1 MCYFYFFSSFLSFLK
16 VLEIESDFV
25 VSRKHT
31 NLKAKVRRMKKK
43 KILVGTILAMVM
55 LLLNLVF
62 PYIGTTQ
69 VANAADVNLKTLNF
83 LEKVTLHSMTGNQ
96 PTDAN
101 DISKNALNPQAGYGL
116 YNGST
121 IRVSYDYKIP
131 DGANQISTEDTYVI
145 DIPKNILSANF
156 SVQTLKDETG
166 TEIGTFSINNQKIY
180 VKFNSYFVNKQ
191 NREFNIW
198 HTISMAS
205 GLTAGQTYP
214 VTFDNGQTYYLKNE
228 GNPSF
233 GIKTHTVY
241 KDGSVSL
248 KQDGTFEINWR
259 YLLSYENV
267 MKIPAGSIIEDT
279 MSANQK
285 LVKDS
290 FTFSPSTLKDSV
302 EIIDVTDTSFKIKVV
317 KDITKQ
323 LSIYYKTIPTDDFDK
338 NAWQNNFSYKG
349 TKTNGEPDTVGIGGN
364 YKDQTIEDYNDKA
377 TASYK
382 PAAGGGGFGNLP
394 SFTVQKVWQQGDTPP
409 DNIKVMVLQNGK
421 DYREV
426 TLTKD
431 KGWKE
436 TITNYPVMNST
447 GNEAYTYTV
456 KEIPVAGYNK
466 EPKITGDQKTGFT
479 ITNEKIK
486 DITVTKQWLDD
497 IDHTAVDAIVI
508 GKVGSTEVSSQNITL
523 DPAKGFKVTLEN
535 LPFFKDG
542 QEINYTVKEKNVPAG
557 FKSDVTGNEQDG
569 FTITNTRMMD
579 INLKKTWI
587 DDGSSP
593 DSIVVEVSNGKD
605 LPIDVTLE
613 KKDKYEAK
621 ITVPKF
627 GKDTAVFEH
636 EYTVKEKNVPAGYI
650 SKVTGDA
657 TTGFVVTNTKVKDIP
672 VEKKWVA
679 GTENTPDT
687 VEVTLSGASKQY
699 DLTLEKAKGYKD
711 SFKNI
716 PMFENGEAIAY
727 TLTEKPVA
735 GYTTNIEKDNTT
747 GGFVVTNTKVVN
759 VPVEKKWNDKKSSHD
774 EVKVDLYAND
784 TKVNSPLVLNEANNY
799 KGTFENVPKYDASN
813 KVINYTVK
821 EQEVTGYS
829 AAVTGDVEE
838 GFVITNTELTTVKA
852 EKKWLDGESTHD
864 DVQLDIFGVDQ
875 TNPVDTIT
883 LKDTGSTTSK
893 ALPKY
898 DENGDVITYTVKE
911 QTPAGYSSTITG
923 DMEKGFIVTNT
934 KVTNVQVKKK
944 WLDGETTH
952 PEINILVFASNDT
965 KAVETVTLTA
975 AKNYEATIENLPKYD
990 RSGKEI
996 TYSVKE
1002 EAVEGYASAVTGNEK
1017 DGFVVT
1023 NTKQTKFDLTKV
1035 WVGTGSHPDK
1045 VEVSII
1051 NDATKEI
1058 VQTIELTKAEA
1069 FKATTDLLPAYDENG
1084 EKITYSVKETPIDHY
1099 KSTVTGDMEK
1109 GFTITNMK
1117 EVSFSVEKKWV
1128 DGKSTHDA
1136 ISVELYGQDTT
1147 KPVQT
1152 VELNTANEFKATF
1165 TNMPLYTEDG
1175 KEITYTVKEKNVPAG
1190 YVSTTT
1196 GDMEKGFTITNT
1208 KQQTLNFTKV
1218 WLDGETT
1225 HPDVTLHVKGS
1236 DGSAHEVVLNEANE
1250 FKATLTV
1257 PQYDGTNKEITYTVE
1272 EQDMEGYASAITGD
1286 VENGYTVTNT
1296 KVFDLPIQK
1305 VWKDELDI
1313 HGEITVHLIGSDGT
1327 DCEIKLNE
1335 ANDFHTIV
1343 QNLPKYDATNKEI
1356 TYTVEE
1362 EAVENYTAAVSGD
1375 EEKGF
1380 TITNTFVKK
1389 DDTPPTNNGT
1399 TDGGTGNN
1407 NNNNNGSGTGGG
1419 TGNTTT
1425 GTGTPSSYSSSTSPT
1440 TTPSYTAS
1448 NKVLPQTGMANTNI
1462 ILYSGIAVMILAL
1475 SMFIY
1480 TLRKRKA
1487 A

>member
-1 MCYFYFFSSFLSFLK
+1 
-16 VLEIESDFV
+16 
-25 VSRKHT
+25 
-31 NLKAKVRRMKKK
+31 MKKK
-43 KILVGTILAMVM
+43 KMLVGTILAMAM

-69 VANAADVNLKTLNF
+69 VANAADVDLKTLNF
-83 LEKVTLHSMTGNQ
+83 LEKVTLHSMTGNE
-96 PTDAN
+96 PTEAN
-101 DISKNALNPQAGYGL
+101 DISKNALNSESGYGL

-131 DGANQISTEDTYVI
+131 DGANQISTENTYVI
-145 DIPKNILSANF
+145 DIPKNISSTNF
-156 SVQTLKDETG
+156 SVQPLKDETG
-166 TEIGTFSINNQKIY
+166 TEIGTFSINSQKIY
-180 VKFNSYFVNKQ
+180 VNFNSYFVNKQ

-198 HTISMAS
+198 HTISMSS

-214 VTFDNGQTYYLKNE
+214 ITFDNGQTYYLKNM

-233 GIKTHTVY
+233 DIKTHTVY

-302 EIIDVTDTSFKIKVV
+302 EIIEVTDTSFKIKVV

-338 NAWQNNFSYKG
+338 NAWENKFSYEG
-349 TKTNGEPDTVGIGGN
+349 TKTNGIPDTIGIGGS
-364 YKDQTIEDYNDKA
+364 YVDKTIENYNGTA

-466 EPKITGDQKTGFT
+466 EPQITGDQKTGFT

-486 DITVTKQWLDD
+486 DITVTKQWVDD
-497 IDHTAVDAIVI
+497 IDHTAVDATVT
-508 GKVGSTEVSSQNITL
+508 GKVGETQVSSQEVTL
-523 DPAKGFKVTLEN
+523 DPAKDFKVTLEN

-542 QEINYTVKEKNVPAG
+542 KEINYTVKEKNVPTG

-605 LPIDVTLE
+605 PPIDVTLE
-613 KKDKYEAK
+613 KANNYEAK

-627 GKDTAVFEH
+627 GKDTKVFEH
-636 EYTVKEKNVPAGYI
+636 VYTVKEKNVPAGYA

-657 TTGFVVTNTKVKDIP
+657 SKGFVITNTKVKDIP
-672 VEKKWVA
+672 VEKKWLA

-687 VEVTLSGASKQY
+687 VDVTLSGAGEKY
-699 DLTLEKAKGYKD
+699 ELTLEKAKGYKGK
-711 SFKNI
+711 FENI
-716 PMFENGEAIAY
+716 PAFKNGEAIAY
-727 TLTEKPVA
+727 TLTEKPVS
-735 GYTTNIEKDNTT
+735 GYATNIVKDDAT
-747 GGFVVTNTKVVN
+747 GGYVVTNTKLTN
-759 VPVEKKWNDKKSSHD
+759 IPVEKKWNDQKSSHGT
-774 EVKVDLYAND
+774 VYVDVYANGQ
-784 TKVNSPLVLNEANNY
+784 KVKDARTLALDPTNNY
-799 KGTFENVPKYDASN
+799 KGSFNDLPKYDVDN
-813 KVINYTVK
+813 QLIVYTVK
-821 EQEVTGYS
+821 EQDVAGYEAS
-829 AAVTGDVEE
+829 VTGDAEA
-838 GFVITNTELTTVKA
+838 GFVITNTELTTVEA
-852 EKKWLDGESTHD
+852 KKVWLDGESTHA
-864 DVQLDIFGVDQ
+864 DVQLDVFGTD
-875 TNPVDTIT
+875 TTKPVDTIA
-883 LKDTGSTTSK
+883 LKDKGSTTSK
-893 ALPKY
+893 PLPKY
-898 DENGDVITYTVKE
+898 DATGELITYTVKE
-911 QTPAGYSSTITG
+911 QTPAGYKSSVTG
-923 DMEKGFIVTNT
+923 NMEEGFTVTNT
-934 KVTNVQVKKK
+934 KVIDVQMKKR
-944 WLDGETTH
+944 WLDGEATH
-952 PEINILVFASNDT
+952 PDVNMLVFASNDT
-965 KAVETVTLTA
+965 KAVKTVALTA
-975 AKNYEATIENLPKYD
+975 AENYETTIKDLPKYD
-990 RSGKEI
+990 QAGKEI
-996 TYSVKE
+996 TYTVKE

-1017 DGFVVT
+1017 DGFTIT
-1023 NTKQTKFDLTKV
+1023 NTKQTKLDVTKV
-1035 WVGTGSHPDK
+1035 WIGKGNHPDQ
-1045 VEVSII
+1045 VEVSVI
-1051 NDATKEI
+1051 NDATKE
-1058 VQTIELTKAEA
+1058 VVETMQLTKDQA
-1069 FKATTDLLPAYDENG
+1069 FKASTKELPAYDANG

-1099 KSTVTGDMEK
+1099 KSTVTGDMET

-1117 EVSFSVEKKWV
+1117 ETTISVSKKWL
-1128 DGKSTHDA
+1128 DGSATHDA
-1136 ISVELYGQDTT
+1136 ITVELYGNDVE

-1165 TNMPLYTEDG
+1165 TNMPLYTNDGED
-1175 KEITYTVKEKNVPAG
+1175 IVYTVKEKNVPTG
-1190 YVSTTT
+1190 YVSTIT
-1196 GDMEKGFTITNT
+1196 GDVENGFTVTNT

-1218 WLDGETT
+1218 WLDGEKT
-1225 HPDVTLHVKGS
+1225 HPDVTLHVSGS
-1236 DGSAHEVVLNEANE
+1236 DGSAHEVVLTEANE

-1257 PQYDGTNKEITYTVE
+1257 PQYDEANEEITYTVE
-1272 EQDMEGYASAITGD
+1272 EQEMKGYASAITGD

-1296 KVFDLPIQK
+1296 KVIDLPVKK
-1305 VWKDELDI
+1305 VWKDTLDI
-1313 HGEITVHLIGSDGT
+1313 HGEITVHVLGSDGT
-1327 DCEIKLNE
+1327 DREIKLNE
-1335 ANDFHTIV
+1335 ANNFNTTV
-1343 QNLPKYDATNKEI
+1343 TQLPKYDTEGNEI
-1356 TYTVEE
+1356 TYSVKE
-1362 EAVENYTAAVSGD
+1362 EAVENYTTTVLGSEAEGYV
-1375 EEKGF
+1375 
-1380 TITNTFVKK
+1380 IVNTFIEKEEV
-1389 DDTPPTNNGT
+1389 PPTPNGGHDGGT
-1399 TDGGTGNN
+1399 TDDGY
-1407 NNNNNGSGTGGG
+1407 
-1419 TGNTTT
+1419 
-1425 GTGTPSSYSSSTSPT
+1425 TPNSPNPT
-1440 TTPSYTAS
+1440 TTSNTTPTPTQPSVTTMKPSYSPSSTTPSVVSS
-1448 NKVLPQTGMANTNI
+1448 NKVLPQTGMANTNSI
-1462 ILYSGIAVMILAL
+1462 VYSGIAVMMLAL
-1475 SMFIY
+1475 GLFMY